1 MITIVNPQTGQPMNV
16 DMDALMQNAEHYERL
31 EQLCKERYNCDLR
44 ELVCCAPKFTTID
57 GEYTELESETEELED
72 NTNEDTKD

>member
-1 MITIVNPQTGQPMNV
+1 MMITIVNPQTGQPMNV

-31 EQLCKERYNCDLR
+31 EQLCKERYGCDLR
-44 ELVCCAPKFTTID
+44 ELVCCATKFTTID

-72 NTNEDTKD
+72 ENKQD